1 MRREWENVHI
11 EGRVCLCTYVNC
23 IFCRKCLRFLEE
35 KKGRKRV
42 FLSCGGLLPLLEG
55 DRTGLRVLGDEGS
68 LGEEAAFLF
77 LGLAIDGDLNCH
89 LGCVLEDGVSRI
101 QQIFL
106 ILLEHT

>member
-1 MRREWENVHI
+1 M
-11 EGRVCLCTYVNC
+11 CTSRSACAYVRMSTVSFVVNAC
-23 IFCRKCLRFLEE
+23 GLWKKKKNRK
-35 KKGRKRV
+35 GV
-42 FLSCGGLLPLLEG
+42 FLFCSGLLPLLEG
-55 DRTGLRVLGDEGS
+55 GRTGPQVLGDEGS